1 MFRSTIREREFISY
15 GMRDLTLSMLLG
27 AAVLVMAAALSH
39 QWTCSSASQ
48 QVPTRSIGWVA
59 PVTTDPWVGYF

>member
-1 MFRSTIREREFISY
+1 MSY

-39 QWTCSSASQ
+39 RWTCSAASQ
-48 QVPTRSIGWVA
+48 QVPTRAICWVA
-59 PVTTDPWVGYF
+59 PVTTDLWVGYF